1 MIDEIDQKLILE
13 LQEDGRQSYIEL
25 AKKLSVTEGTVRRR
39 LKSLKNRKIIKVSA
53 VPSVAELG
61 YKFIAIVA
69 IQVNMAYVNTVAE
82 ELSKNRAICQV
93 SFVTG
98 RYDLIAMVA
107 TRSTDEFSK
116 FMREELSVIP
126 HVVRTETFI
135 VLSTIKGLFG
145 LPDTRQLVR
154 DAEVSSPKN
163 KRKQMRSEEGY

>member
-13 LQEDGRQSYIEL
+13 LQEDGRQSFIEL
-25 AKKLSVTEGTVRRR
+25 AQKLSVTEGTARRR
-39 LKSLKNRKIIKVSA
+39 LKRLKNQGILKLTA
-53 VPSVAELG
+53 VPDVTVLG
-61 YKFIAIVA
+61 YQFIAIVA
-69 IQVNMAYVNTVAE
+69 IQVDMACVNSVAD
-82 ELSKNRAICQV
+82 ELSRNHSVSQL

-98 RYDLIAMVA
+98 RYDLIAVVA

-135 VLSTIKGLFG
+135 VLSTIKGIFG

-154 DAEVSSPKN
+154 DMDVATSRDK
-163 KRKQMRSEEGY
+163 K